1 MRALQAETHGFTEFV
16 PLPFVHMEAPLW
28 RKGRARSGPSWRETI
43 LMHAVARLALAPL
56 IPNIQAS
63 WVKLGRD
70 GALEA
75 LRAGAND
82 LGGVLMDES
91 ITRAAGGVNG
101 QQMDATAMQAAIRSI
116 GRAPRERTTLYG
128 TPRRALPAAAATVA
142 AGA

>member
-1 MRALQAETHGFTEFV
+1 
-16 PLPFVHMEAPLW
+16 
-28 RKGRARSGPSWRETI
+28 
-43 LMHAVARLALAPL
+43 MHAVTRLALAPL

-63 WVKLGRD
+63 WVKLGRE

-101 QQMDATAMQAAIRSI
+101 QQMSAAAMETAIQSI
-116 GRAPRERTTLYG
+116 GRAPRQRTTLYG
-128 TPRRALPAAAATVA
+128 TPTHLSINAA
-142 AGA
+142 